1 MTLID
6 ERIGA
11 ILASLGQQGYL
22 DNAVVLFCS
31 DHGDCLGEHG
41 LIQKWA
47 PYDCIT
53 RTPLIAW
60 SPQGLRAGAGAT
72 VDGLCQLFDVGPTI
86 LDLAGCATPKTYE
99 ARSLL
104 PAIEGKPWQARD
116 TVYCEQ
122 AGDTNLTGCELVTM
136 VRTRNWKLVHYKDKA
151 YGQLFDLAADPAET
165 NNRWAD
171 PDCAGMRQQLLDNLR
186 EWLIQSNYVTRDY
199 QAQAR

>member
-1 MTLID
+1 MGPLWRKHD
-6 ERIGA
+6 ADRRAHRRRPGVA
-11 ILASLGQQGYL
+11 GPAGLPRQH
-22 DNAVVLFCS
+22 AVVLFCS

-60 SPQGLRAGAGAT
+60 SRQGLGAGAGAT
-72 VDGLCQLFDVGPTI
+72 VEGLCQLFDVGPTI

-99 ARSLL
+99 ARSL
-104 PAIEGKPWQARD
+104 
-116 TVYCEQ
+116 Y
-122 AGDTNLTGCELVTM
+122 
-136 VRTRNWKLVHYKDKA
+136 
-151 YGQLFDLAADPAET
+151 
-165 NNRWAD
+165 

-186 EWLIQSNYVTRDY
+186 EWLLQSNYVTRDY